1 MIEEAGFPKATRVSM
16 TTLRSG
22 NIVINNRRTSV
33 RLEPEMWDC
42 LADVAQ
48 RERITLNELC
58 SRINTKRHQ
67 SSLTSAIRVFILGYY
82 RQLAGPV
89 KAETAKQVVGTNA

>member
-1 MIEEAGFPKATRVSM
+1 M
-16 TTLRSG
+16 
-22 NIVINNRRTSV
+22 

-42 LADVAQ
+42 LADVAL

-58 SRINTKRHQ
+58 SRINAKRHQ

-89 KAETAKQVVGTNA
+89 KAATVTQTADVGA

>member
-1 MIEEAGFPKATRVSM
+1 MT

-33 RLEPEMWDC
+33 RLEPEMWEC

-58 SRINTKRHQ
+58 SRINAKRHQ

-89 KAETAKQVVGTNA
+89 KAAPVIQTADLNA

>member
-1 MIEEAGFPKATRVSM
+1 M
-16 TTLRSG
+16 TTLSSG

-42 LADVAQ
+42 LSDVAE
-48 RERITLNELC
+48 RERLTLNELC
-58 SRINTKRHQ
+58 SRINAKRHQ

-89 KAETAKQVVGTNA
+89 KGARAKQTAGTDA